1 MIFLSGS
8 SGFVG
13 KNILEKSYFKN
24 VKVFSKSELLYL
36 HNLEFKKEKKSY
48 FLHFASPL
56 TKNKKLID
64 DEISLLEQVMTFCCN
79 NDVSLIYPSTGFYE
93 CISNEGS
100 SETDDI
106 FLKDDYACAK
116 YRCEQNIISCH
127 EKYNLNAIILR
138 IFNLYGP
145 NQRENY
151 FLPAMLKK
159 ILKNEHIEIFSD
171 IRRDYLH
178 VNDLIEL
185 LIAICGKNHNGL
197 ELYNVGSA
205 ENYSSLEILDKFL
218 CYFNDFKKYIIKT
231 SSIIEPKITLANI
244 DKVSKK
250 YEWQPNES
258 LELFVKYL
266 ATTKVKK
273 LENES

>member
-13 KNILEKSYFKN
+13 RNILENSYFKN
-24 VKVFSKSELLYL
+24 VKIFSKPELLSV
-36 HNLEFKKEKKSY
+36 HNLELKKEKKSY

-64 DEISLLEQVMTFCCN
+64 DEINLLEQVMAFCCN

-93 CISNEGS
+93 CLNNQGS

-106 FLKDDYACAK
+106 ILNSDYASAK
-116 YRCEQNIISCH
+116 YQCEQNIISYH
-127 EKYNLNAIILR
+127 KKYNLNAIILR

-145 NQRENY
+145 DQRED
-151 FLPAMLKK
+151 FVLPAMLKK
-159 ILKNEHIEIFSD
+159 IINNEDLEVFSD
-171 IRRDYLH
+171 LKRDYLH
-178 VNDLIEL
+178 VSDLIKL
-185 LIAICGKNHNGL
+185 LIAICNNDHKGL

-205 ENYSSLEILDKFL
+205 KNYSSLEILKKFL
-218 CYFNDFKKYIIKT
+218 CYFNDYKKYIIKT
-231 SSIIEPKITLANI
+231 SCIITPKITLANI

-250 YEWQPNES
+250 YGWQPDES
-258 LELFVKYL
+258 LELFIKYL
-266 ATTKVKK
+266 ATTQVNKS
-273 LENES
+273 ENES